1 MRWMLGILLAI
12 AIVSGLGLFA
22 VQLGSGVDISP
33 VTPQRTAATSS
44 DGSEGLDRF
53 RLDGVRVETFSQ
65 TLERPLFWQTRR
77 PKPATAPAVVV
88 PTPPPEPVGLAL
100 RLVGVLK
107 GDDGKPRALIVSPQ
121 QPNGRWLEE
130 GGEVDGWRLTRIGNN
145 VVSVESGGR
154 RHELRMN

>member
-1 MRWMLGILLAI
+1 MTRMRGILLAI
-12 AIVSGLGLFA
+12 AIVAGLGLLGTH
-22 VQLGSGVDISP
+22 VGSGVDISP
-33 VTPQRTAATSS
+33 VTPQRVAASAS
-44 DGSEGLDRF
+44 DGSDGPDRF
-53 RLDGVRVETFSQ
+53 RLDGVRVESFSQ
-65 TLERPLFWQTRR
+65 TLERPLFWPTRR
-77 PKPATAPAVVV
+77 PKSETVAPVVA

-130 GGEVDGWRLTRIGNN
+130 GGEVDGWRLTRIGNAA
-145 VVSVESGGR
+145 VSVESGGR